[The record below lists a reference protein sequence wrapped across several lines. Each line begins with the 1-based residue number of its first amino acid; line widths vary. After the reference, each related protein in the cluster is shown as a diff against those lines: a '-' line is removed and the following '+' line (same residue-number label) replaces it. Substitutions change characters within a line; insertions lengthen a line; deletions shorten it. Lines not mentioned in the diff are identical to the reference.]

1 MTLTINT
8 IFFAVMIILHYCK
21 KVRLS
26 NQWVMIITVF
36 LLPFSLWGIGALFE
50 TSVYVWGYINILT
63 SLPGLFVFGYQNV
76 YPSDNWSFNR
86 YCTEKAKKLIGGR
99 RLMTAGFC
107 GAIAGA
113 LISVFGILMLGWVT
127 KTMFGGDNDILSAV
141 TAATMGLNIIIGII
155 GAMGFMIFAI
165 FGAGCFVLG
174 DIMLTNGLVRN
185 NLVLMEKSGERVMH
199 IVLSSVPVVNII
211 YGFVRLKAV
220 NAAIKSENLYAEEL
234 LKGENR

>member
-8 IFFAVMIILHYCK
+8 IFFAVIIILHYCK

-63 SLPGLFVFGYQNV
+63 SLPGLFVFGYQNI

-86 YCTEKAKKLIGGR
+86 YHTEKAKKLIGGR

-113 LISVFGILMLGWVT
+113 LISVFGILMLVWVT
-127 KTMFGGDNDILSAV
+127 KTMFGGGNDILSAV
-141 TAATMGLNIIIGII
+141 TAATLGLNIIIGII

>member
-63 SLPGLFVFGYQNV
+63 SLPGLFVFCYQNI

-141 TAATMGLNIIIGII
+141 TAATMGLNIVIGII

-174 DIMLTNGLVRN
+174 DIMLTNGLIRN

-220 NAAIKSENLYAEEL
+220 NAAIKAENLYAEEL

>member
-63 SLPGLFVFGYQNV
+63 SLPGLFVFGYQNI

-127 KTMFGGDNDILSAV
+127 KTMFGGGNDILSAV
-141 TAATMGLNIIIGII
+141 TAATMGLNIVIGII

>member
-63 SLPGLFVFGYQNV
+63 SLPGLFVFGYQNI

-211 YGFVRLKAV
+211 YGFVRLKAA

>member
-36 LLPFSLWGIGALFE
+36 LLPFSLWAIGALFE
-50 TSVYVWGYINILT
+50 TSVSVVGYINILT

-127 KTMFGGDNDILSAV
+127 KTMFGGDSDILSAV
-141 TAATMGLNIIIGII
+141 TAATLGLNIIIGII

-174 DIMLTNGLVRN
+174 DIMLINGLVRN
-185 NLVLMEKSGERVMH
+185 SLVLMEKSGERVMH

-220 NAAIKSENLYAEEL
+220 NAAIKAENLYAEEL

>member
-1 MTLTINT
+1 MTLTINV

-50 TSVYVWGYINILT
+50 TSISIWSHINILT
-63 SLPGLFVFGYQNV
+63 SLPGLFVFGYQNI

-86 YCTEKAKKLIGGR
+86 YYTEKAKMLLGGR
-99 RLMTAGFC
+99 RLMIAGFC

-113 LISVFGILMLGWVT
+113 LISTFGFVMLEWFT
-127 KTMFGGDNDILSAV
+127 KTMFDGDSDILSAA
-141 TAATMGLNIIIGII
+141 TAATLGLNIIIGII

-174 DIMLTNGLVRN
+174 DIMLTNGLIRN

-199 IVLSSVPVVNII
+199 IVLSSVPVVNIV
-211 YGFVRLKAV
+211 YGFVRLKAA
-220 NAAIKSENLYAEEL
+220 NAAIKAENLYAEEL

>member
-36 LLPFSLWGIGALFE
+36 LLPFSLWAIGALFE

-113 LISVFGILMLGWVT
+113 LISVFGFLMLGWVT
-127 KTMFGGDNDILSAV
+127 KTMFGGDSDILSAV
-141 TAATMGLNIIIGII
+141 TAATLGLNIIIGII

-220 NAAIKSENLYAEEL
+220 NAAIKAENMYAEEL

>member
-36 LLPFSLWGIGALFE
+36 LLPFSLWAIGGLFE

-107 GAIAGA
+107 GVIAGA
-113 LISVFGILMLGWVT
+113 LISAFGFLMLGWVT
-127 KTMFGGDNDILSAV
+127 KTMFGGDSDILSAV
-141 TAATMGLNIIIGII
+141 TAATLGLNIIIGII

-220 NAAIKSENLYAEEL
+220 NAAIKAENLYAEEL

>member
-63 SLPGLFVFGYQNV
+63 SLPGLFVFGYQNI

-86 YCTEKAKKLIGGR
+86 YHTEKAKKLMGGR

-141 TAATMGLNIIIGII
+141 TAATLGLNIIIGII

-211 YGFVRLKAV
+211 YGFVRLNAV
-220 NAAIKSENLYAEEL
+220 NTAIKSENLYAEEL

>member
-63 SLPGLFVFGYQNV
+63 SLPGLFVFGYQNI

-220 NAAIKSENLYAEEL
+220 NAAIKAENLYAEEL

>member
-26 NQWVMIITVF
+26 YQWVMIITVF
-36 LLPFSLWGIGALFE
+36 LLPFSLWGIGGLFE
-50 TSVYVWGYINILT
+50 ISASVWGYINILI
-63 SLPGLFVFGYQNV
+63 SLPGLFVFGYQNI

-86 YCTEKAKKLIGGR
+86 YRTEKAKKLIGGR

-107 GAIAGA
+107 GAVAGA
-113 LISVFGILMLGWVT
+113 LISVSGLVMLEWVT
-127 KTMFGGDNDILSAV
+127 KTMFGGDSDVFSAV
-141 TAATMGLNIIIGII
+141 TAATVGLNIIIGII

-174 DIMLTNGLVRN
+174 DIMLINGLIRN

-220 NAAIKSENLYAEEL
+220 NAAIKAENMYAEEL